1 MWLTR
6 ARPRAHAGASV
17 GAGAGARFGGM
28 TFVSKEVHGEEVW
41 RLSGG
46 GLADWLTGWLAGL
59 LVSSCP
65 WLSGREASRRS
76 TRPGR
81 AWERGGVGVCI
92 CSCPH
97 ACGRDG
103 RDKTQIWPDP
113 RSDGHA
119 MALACHATMPGPDQ
133 KGEAKHGRMFRSRIL
148 RRDQR
153 RVCQEPGAD
162 DRGYAGPCRC
172 AVLQS
177 YMERHTTT
185 TTVGTCAVAATTY
198 LVVVSQVGQD
208 TATFNL
214 VMFHVLVYRA
224 AGPVDVKL
232 SRGPWPWGFRFPI
245 RSCALHDAQF
255 AGPCS

>member
-6 ARPRAHAGASV
+6 ARSRAHAGASV

-81 AWERGGVGVCI
+81 AWEEGGCGGMYLF
-92 CSCPH
+92 CPH

-103 RDKTQIWPDP
+103 RDKSQIWPDP

-119 MALACHATMPGPDQ
+119 RAMAWAWHARPDQ

-162 DRGYAGPCRC
+162 DRGYAGLCRWV
-172 AVLQS
+172 VLQS
-177 YMERHTTT
+177 YMEQRHYYHN
-185 TTVGTCAVAATTY
+185 GRH
-198 LVVVSQVGQD
+198 LRRGSKNKVSW
-208 TATFNL
+208 
-214 VMFHVLVYRA
+214 
-224 AGPVDVKL
+224 VDKT
-232 SRGPWPWGFRFPI
+232 
-245 RSCALHDAQF
+245 
-255 AGPCS
+255 